1 MLYILVVDDEA
12 DIREIVEMGLSA
24 AYPLDVV
31 LASSGNHAL
40 QIIEQRGKPEI
51 IISDYRMPDGDGAYL
66 FESLKKLKLNIPFIV
81 CSANPLDELQ
91 SVFPDV
97 NGYVQKPRILKSIL
111 SHVDS
116 VVARY
121 DEAPEYVPI
130 RIPLLLRLGQTD
142 FDLFMRLSKAKYIK
156 VVNNGDIFLES
167 DAKRFLNKKLTH
179 LYISSADA
187 EIYLKS
193 FEKDL
198 SLIMSTEELSEEEQ
212 LDFSFDAIEA
222 VEKLASVMGWTP
234 EVIESAQ
241 RSVRMAIK
249 SITKEQGILK
259 LLKKKF
265 SNHTSDYSKHVIM
278 LAMLNCLF
286 SQQLGWVNEATQ
298 MKLAL
303 AALLHD
309 VTLDED
315 FYKDI
320 NRWNQKAVNSADKS
334 PETIKYRNHP
344 IESANLVLTMKNL
357 PPDVDQIIIQHHELK
372 DGSGFPR
379 GISYTRISPLTALFI
394 ITEDFVNYLD
404 EIKPVEEAIH
414 SYISSRKEVYTSGSF
429 KKIFNGIRENI
440 SHLGS

>member
-12 DIREIVEMGLSA
+12 DIREIIEMGLSA
-24 AYPLDVV
+24 AYPLDVE

-40 QIIEQRGKPEI
+40 EIIEQRGKPEI
-51 IISDYRMPDGDGAYL
+51 IISDYRMPNGDGAFL
-66 FESLKKLKLNIPFIV
+66 FESLKKLKLDIPFIV

-91 SVFPDV
+91 SVFPQV
-97 NGYVQKPRILKSIL
+97 HGYAQKPKILKAIL
-111 SHVDS
+111 NHVDS

-121 DEAPEYVPI
+121 QEALDYVPI
-130 RIPLLLRLGQTD
+130 RIPLLLRLGQID
-142 FDLFMRLSKAKYIK
+142 FDLFMRLSKEKYIK
-156 VVNNGDIFLES
+156 VINNGDIFLEA

-179 LYISSADA
+179 LYISAADA

-198 SLIMSTEELSEEEQ
+198 SLIMSSEELSEEGQ
-212 LDFSFDAIEA
+212 VDLSFDSIEV
-222 VEKLASVMGWTP
+222 VERLAYVLGWTP
-234 EVIESAQ
+234 EVIEIAKK
-241 RSVRMAIK
+241 SVRMAIR
-249 SITKEQGILK
+249 SIAKDHVILK

-265 SNHTSDYSKHVIM
+265 SNHTSDYSKHVTM

-309 VTLDED
+309 VTLDEE
-315 FYKDI
+315 FYRDI
-320 NRWNQKAVNSADKS
+320 NRWNQKAINPADKS
-334 PETIKYRNHP
+334 PETIRYRNHP
-344 IESANLVLTMKNL
+344 IEATNLVLTMKNL

-379 GISYTRISPLTALFI
+379 GISYPRISPLTSLFI
-394 ITEDFVNYLD
+394 ITEDFVNFLS
-404 EIKPVEEAIH
+404 EVKPVEEAIH
-414 SYISSRKEVYTSGSF
+414 AFISSREKVYTSGSF
-429 KKIFNGIRENI
+429 KKIFNGIRE
-440 SHLGS
+440 SLSLLSR